1 MLRWIG
7 IDIGGANLK
16 VASTREWT
24 SRISF
29 PLWKMP
35 HKLPAAIADLISSA
49 PEFDAVAVTMTG
61 EMVDCFSTREEGVC
75 NILDALTTVMPSAL
89 MRVYSVDGSWLSV
102 PTAARNPWHVASSNW
117 RGLAEYSLRWTDQ
130 EPTLLVD
137 IGSTTCDILALDGKS
152 QKILS
157 KSKTDRDRLMSGE
170 LVYTGAERSNVA
182 GLVDHVEL
190 HKEPIPVINELF
202 ATTADVHLLLGHIE
216 EQVDNLD
223 SADGRPRTRPHAAYR
238 LARIIGE
245 DGSTLAREEIVLIA
259 EAIYQKQIEIV
270 SKAMIRVAMKFGK
283 KECCHVLFS
292 GHADYLIDD
301 AIDHLGWNVKR
312 SKLSLRLGRSPSAC
326 GPAFA
331 LAVLADEKFPLS
343 LE

>member
-16 VASTREWT
+16 AASTREWT
-24 SRISF
+24 SRLAF
-29 PLWKMP
+29 PLWRMP
-35 HKLPAAIADLISSA
+35 HKLPAAIADLIHNA
-49 PEFDAVAVTMTG
+49 PVFDAVAVTMTG

-75 NILDALTTVMPSAL
+75 IILDALTTVMPSAL
-89 MRVYSVDGSWLSV
+89 TRVYSTDGSWLSV
-102 PTAARNPWHVASSNW
+102 PNAARNPWQVAASNW
-117 RGLAEYSLRWTDQ
+117 RALAEYSLRWTDQ
-130 EPTLLVD
+130 EPTILVD
-137 IGSTTCDILALDGKS
+137 IGSTTCDILALDGKL

-182 GLVDHVEL
+182 GLIDVIEL
-190 HKEPIPVINELF
+190 HQEPIPVINELF

-216 EQVDNLD
+216 EEIENLD
-223 SADGRPRTRPHAAYR
+223 TADGRPRTRSHAAYR

-245 DGSTLAREEIVLIA
+245 DGSTLAREEIILIA
-259 EAIYQKQIEIV
+259 EAIYQKQVEIV
-270 SKAMIRVAMKFGK
+270 SKAMLRVAMKFGK
-283 KECCHVLFS
+283 KDCSHVLFS

-301 AIDHLGWNVKR
+301 AIDHLGWDVKR
-312 SKLSLRLGRSPSAC
+312 SKLSLRLGRAPSAC
-326 GPAFA
+326 GPAYA
-331 LAVLADEKFPLS
+331 LAVLADEKFPQE